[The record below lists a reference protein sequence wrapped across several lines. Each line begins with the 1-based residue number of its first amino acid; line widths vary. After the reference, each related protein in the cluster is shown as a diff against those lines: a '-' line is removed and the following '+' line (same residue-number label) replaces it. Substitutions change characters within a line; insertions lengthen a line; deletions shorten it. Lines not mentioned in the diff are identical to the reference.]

1 MISNVNML
9 CRRMRVDGCGR
20 SFIYVVYLRFN
31 GYTKGCF
38 TYHCRVYAVSR
49 ISKNIKF
56 GLKLVLLLP
65 CMLMIYSSIIL
76 RYCILG
82 TLQQH
87 SNTLLIT
94 KSKMYIG
101 VRQIQVGKRI
111 VLSKNKH
118 LNINIVERLS
128 TIFSY
133 CFINSRLDYRSYLC
147 NIWAVAKW
155 SNICYIRRN
164 TILSK

>member
-1 MISNVNML
+1 ML
-9 CRRMRVDGCGR
+9 KIRYLCCIPPVQRVHRRVFYIPLQGICCKQN
-20 SFIYVVYLRFN
+20 IQ
-31 GYTKGCF
+31 K
-38 TYHCRVYAVSR
+38 
-49 ISKNIKF
+49 IKF
-56 GLKLVLLLP
+56 VWNLP
-65 CMLMIYSSIIL
+65 CMLIIYSSIIL

-111 VLSKNKH
+111 VLSENKH
-118 LNINIVERLS
+118 LNINTTKNIVETLS
-128 TIFSY
+128 TIFLY
-133 CFINSRLDYRSYLC
+133 CFINARLDYRSYLC
-147 NIWAVAKW
+147 NLWAVAKW